1 MLSILGF
8 LMVATFMTLIMTR
21 RLAPM
26 VALILVRLP
35 ERPQR

>member
-26 VALILVRLP
+26 VALILVPVVWISAR
-35 ERPQR
+35 